1 MSAMNCPMSS
11 STGGVRSWTS
21 TTSVS
26 AWGKRIQKEMAEFN
40 LDPPHDCSAGPKGDN
55 LYHWVSTIIGPPGA
69 HHLHYMILF
78 FFFQIITC
86 YMVHDACRVY
96 DVAIFLMFCR
106 ISIPRGNI
114 LSWHHISMWLSFQ
127 ASQGIFIIVTIR
139 KRAYSLSLKFET
151 LFHGSAFWVL
161 LTQIK
166 SGYFLHSQRSP
177 IH

>member
-1 MSAMNCPMSS
+1 MEKSPAIDAVPFKANLGFWSTAFSYIFRCGYIIESLLLRFCHVYALGAPCWIGEQTRKEVKGTGVMSAMNCPMSS

-78 FFFQIITC
+78 FFFQIITW

-96 DVAIFLMFCR
+96 DVAIF
-106 ISIPRGNI
+106 
-114 LSWHHISMWLSFQ
+114 
-127 ASQGIFIIVTIR
+127 
-139 KRAYSLSLKFET
+139 
-151 LFHGSAFWVL
+151 
-161 LTQIK
+161 
-166 SGYFLHSQRSP
+166 
-177 IH
+177 